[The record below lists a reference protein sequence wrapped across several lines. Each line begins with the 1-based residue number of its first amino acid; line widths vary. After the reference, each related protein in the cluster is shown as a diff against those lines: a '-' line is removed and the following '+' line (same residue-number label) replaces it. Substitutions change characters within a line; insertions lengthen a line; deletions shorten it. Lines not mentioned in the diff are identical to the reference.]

1 MAIHWIGI
9 RDDQSVA
16 AQRVWG
22 QPDFWHMHHDWRSH
36 GDIDWDHDIVII
48 GDSGTDTLL
57 SGHGKTMSYI
67 NL

>member
-48 GDSGTDTLL
+48 GDSGTD
-57 SGHGKTMSYI
+57 HPI
-67 NL
+67 E